1 MNLFVEKG
9 IRLLRD
15 SGSLSFIVNKTLAVL
30 PSYKQV
36 RQFILTS
43 AMFNYV
49 VTDLDPFEAVVDC
62 IVFGVQKQLKEYNI
76 RLYLS
81 QFNNYY
87 LIPVSSFERNP
98 YLEFHFSKNQ
108 QIIDKIEKM
117 KIGWATP

>member
-62 IVFGVQKQLKEYNI
+62 IVFGVQKTIKKEDNL

-87 LIPVSSFERNP
+87 LITCEQ
-98 YLEFHFSKNQ
+98 L
-108 QIIDKIEKM
+108 
-117 KIGWATP
+117 